1 MNYQTQLTTLLEELL
16 NQFEDDPQV
25 GYLHYNDQ
33 DIPITVSQDLSELL
47 DRANDLIY
55 GQPDFEDGCLGGEGY
70 PTEEE
75 DVSLYII
82 QTPLPPP
89 SPLRP
94 HSRW

>member
-55 GQPDFEDGCLGGEGY
+55 GQPDFDDGWLGGEGY

-75 DVSLYII
+75 DG
-82 QTPLPPP
+82 
-89 SPLRP
+89 
-94 HSRW
+94 

>member
-16 NQFEDDPQV
+16 NQFEDDPVSGWQ
-25 GYLHYNDQ
+25 HYDSLDQ
-33 DIPITVSQDLSELL
+33 PCGVSEELNTLL

-75 DVSLYII
+75 AG
-82 QTPLPPP
+82 
-89 SPLRP
+89 
-94 HSRW
+94 